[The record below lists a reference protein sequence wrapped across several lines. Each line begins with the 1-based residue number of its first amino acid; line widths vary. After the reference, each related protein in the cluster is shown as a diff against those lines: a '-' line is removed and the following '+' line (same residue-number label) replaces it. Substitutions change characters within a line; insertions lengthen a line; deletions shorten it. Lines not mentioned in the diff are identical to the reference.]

1 MSTKILALDIG
12 TDFVRAFEMQVNFRN
27 SLPLATYQEQ
37 VIVQEEES
45 LLEAQVQALA
55 RMVENHQLK
64 HDTFTCNLP
73 RHLVSTLTISLP
85 FVQKKQIEMT
95 IGTQIDDLLPIDEED
110 VFYDYQI
117 ISQTEKNQTPPE
129 TKLLVAYVKKDEYE
143 RFLSLLEQ
151 YHIDPRFVTIGIL
164 GYQSL
169 INPKIENAQVFLNI
183 GASGTE
189 WAIYDQGKLQQ
200 FYSIETG
207 GKAIDV
213 ELAEAFRVP
222 IKQAEEGKI
231 LEAEISDEPAFDFQ
245 NDQQELRSSLIR
257 DAILSAIR
265 PLEQAVFRSL
275 AAYEKSRNRPIDVI
289 YLTGGASQLKGLKEY
304 LSKRFMLNVENLE
317 LPVGF
322 SKSMES
328 EFHFISQAYAMALL
342 VAKNQSSKLL
352 HFRKGPYA
360 YTGDFG
366 FLKGRLIGVALAL
379 ISMGASLYME
389 YQVKQEMIEQEIA
402 SLNQQVNQ
410 ISQNLL
416 GEPDAS
422 AERILSVITAE
433 QKDSKKIPEY
443 SAFYTIGELSQ
454 NIGAE
459 VVVDFDR
466 IDINIGRG
474 KLEVQGRTKSMS
486 EVNQI
491 VEAIKKSQC
500 FKNQVKKEQASKGV
514 DDRTNFRLTATS
526 SCE

>member
-12 TDFVRAFEMQVNFRN
+12 TDVVRAFEMQVNFRN
-27 SLPLATYQEQ
+27 SLPLATYEEQ
-37 VIVQEEES
+37 VFVQEEES
-45 LLEAQVQALA
+45 LLEAQVQAVA
-55 RMVENHQLK
+55 RMIETHQLR

-85 FVQKKQIEMT
+85 FIQKKQIEMT

-117 ISQTEKNQTPPE
+117 ISQSEKNQTPPE

-151 YHIDPRFVTIGIL
+151 NHIDPRLITIGIL

-169 INPKIENAQVFLNI
+169 INPKIENAQIILNI
-183 GASGTE
+183 GASGAE
-189 WAIYDQGKLQQ
+189 WAIFDQAKLQQ

-207 GKAIDV
+207 GKAIDI

-222 IKQAEEGKI
+222 TKQAEEGKI
-231 LEAEISDEPAFDFQ
+231 LEAEISDEPAFDFE

-257 DAILSAIR
+257 DAILSAIK
-265 PLEQAVFRSL
+265 PLEQAIFRSI
-275 AAYEKSRNRPIDVI
+275 AAYEKNTNRSVDVI
-289 YLTGGASQLKGLKEY
+289 YLTGGGSQLKGLKAY
-304 LSKRFMLNVENLE
+304 LAKRFMVDVENLE
-317 LPVGF
+317 VPTGF
-322 SKSMES
+322 SETME
-328 EFHFISQAYAMALL
+328 EQFPLISQAYAMALL
-342 VAKNQSSKLL
+342 VAKNQTGKLL

-379 ISMGASLYME
+379 ISMAGSLYME

-402 SLNQQVNQ
+402 MLNEQVNQ
-410 ISQNLL
+410 MSQNLL

-422 AERILSVITAE
+422 AERILSVVTAE

-454 NIGAE
+454 NIGTE
-459 VVVDFDR
+459 VIVDFDR
-466 IDINIGRG
+466 IDINISRG

-491 VEAIKKSQC
+491 VEAIKKTQC

-514 DDRTNFRLTATS
+514 DDRTNFRLTASS